1 MGNMERHGMKGR
13 LTLVLRDEHGREV
26 ERREVDNLI
35 TDAGRALVAQFVTGV
50 IQGTPRLFIAVGT
63 GKKDD
68 TSPVNAPDVKD
79 MALSKQVDRAEATV
93 AVKNSVATVTATLR
107 AAGSGA
113 VQPLA
118 EAGIQVEVSG
128 RPPVLYNRVTFDVVN
143 KSPNMEMT
151 LSWEV
156 TF

>member
-1 MGNMERHGMKGR
+1 MANMERQGMKGR
-13 LTLVLRDEHGREV
+13 LTLVLRDERGREV

-35 TDAGRALVAQFVTGV
+35 TDAGRGFVARFFTGV

-63 GKKDD
+63 GKKRGAIAVNPPAAED
-68 TSPVNAPDVKD
+68 T
-79 MALSKQVDRAEATV
+79 ALSAQVDRAEATV
-93 AVKNSVATVTATLR
+93 AVKDSVATATATLR
-107 AAGSGA
+107 AAGRGE

-118 EAGIQVEVSG
+118 EAGIQIELSG
-128 RPPVLYNRVTFDVVN
+128 HPIVLYNRVTFDVVN

>member
-13 LTLVLRDEHGREV
+13 LTLVLRDETGREV
-26 ERREVDNLI
+26 DRREVDNLI
-35 TDAGRALVAQFVTGV
+35 TDAGRSLVAQFVTGV

-68 TSPVNAPDVKD
+68 ASPVNAPDPKD
-79 MALSKQVDRAEATV
+79 TALSKQVARAEATV
-93 AVKNSVATVTATLR
+93 AVKDSEATITATLP

-118 EAGIQVEVSG
+118 EAGVQVEVSG

-151 LSWEV
+151 LSWKV